1 MKVSSYFEEVDQLR
15 GPCGHPTDCDTNN
28 GCERFTERR
37 GCHWCSVI
45 ERGDKRGPC
54 LRLDSGLRAASCC
67 MPFKKCEMASS
78 LRLPVSFD
86 DGDWFCG
93 KML

>member
-1 MKVSSYFEEVDQLR
+1 MFCDQAR
-15 GPCGHPTDCDTNN
+15 GQ
-28 GCERFTERR
+28 
-37 GCHWCSVI
+37 
-45 ERGDKRGPC
+45 RGPC

-67 MPFKKCEMASS
+67 VPFLKCGMASS